1 MKDLFTVH
9 QVSRCCGVSR
19 ATILRLESKGLLR
32 PALIDEQSG
41 YRYYDNHNVS
51 RIMQIQLFLKKG
63 MTYEEIQLYY
73 RMGGASRELLE
84 QVEAR
89 FFTMKRVYEE
99 IRLRVENKEQLTFE
113 FVTLPR
119 CVCFTGAFR
128 GGSVESR
135 YWAMYNLYHQA
146 VERGYRLLAT
156 EPLFLISRR
165 DDFIRGSFAEAE
177 GMDFTCCIP
186 LEPDAAPKDA
196 VVFPACRA
204 FSCLYHGSYAQRA
217 EVFNAFGAKIREL
230 GLRPAGDVRTLGLVA
245 SYTGRNISADNYLTR
260 LAVPVEEEE
269 RGTAGAGAS
278 DGR

>member
-51 RIMQIQLFLKKG
+51 QIMQIQLFLKMG

-84 QVEAR
+84 QAEAR
-89 FFTMKRVYEE
+89 LSTMKRVCEE
-99 IRLRVENKEQLTFE
+99 MRLRMENREQLTFE
-113 FVTLPR
+113 FVNLPR
-119 CVCFTGAFR
+119 YVCFTGAFR
-128 GGSVESR
+128 GDTAESH
-135 YWAMYNLYHQA
+135 YWAMYQLYHQA

-165 DDFIRGSFAEAE
+165 DDFIRGSFVEE
-177 GMDFTCCIP
+177 EIDITCCIP
-186 LEPDAAPKDA
+186 LEPEAAPKDA

-269 RGTAGAGAS
+269 RGTAVAGAS

>member
-41 YRYYDNHNVS
+41 YRYYDNDNIS
-51 RIMQIQLFLKKG
+51 RIMQIQLFLKMG
-63 MTYEEIQLYY
+63 MTYKEIQLYY

-99 IRLRVENKEQLTFE
+99 IRLRVENKEQLIFE

-128 GGSVESR
+128 GSSVESR

-204 FSCLYHGSYAQRA
+204 FSCLYRGNYTRRA
-217 EVFNAFGAKIREL
+217 EVYNAFGAKIREL
-230 GLRPAGDVRTLGLVA
+230 GLRPTGDVRTLGLVA
-245 SYTGRNISADNYLTR
+245 PYTGQDISADNYLTR

>member
-41 YRYYDNHNVS
+41 YRYYDNNNIS
-51 RIMQIQLFLKKG
+51 RIMQIQLFLKMG
-63 MTYEEIQLYY
+63 MTYKEIQLYY

-99 IRLRVENKEQLTFE
+99 IRLRVENKVQLTFE

-204 FSCLYHGSYAQRA
+204 FSCLYHGNYTRRA

-230 GLRPAGDVRTLGLVA
+230 GLRPTGDVRTLGLVA
-245 SYTGRNISADNYLTR
+245 PYTGQDISADNYLTR

>member
-41 YRYYDNHNVS
+41 YRYYDNDNIS
-51 RIMQIQLFLKKG
+51 RIMQIQLFLKMG

-73 RMGGASRELLE
+73 RMGGASRDLLE

-165 DDFIRGSFAEAE
+165 DDFIRGSFIEE
-177 GMDFTCCIP
+177 EIDITCCIP

-196 VVFPACRA
+196 VVYPACRA
-204 FSCLYHGSYAQRA
+204 FSCLYHGNYTHRA

-230 GLRPAGDVRTLGLVA
+230 GIRPAGDVRTLGLVA
-245 SYTGRNISADNYLTR
+245 SYTGQDISADNYLTR
-260 LAVPVEEEE
+260 LAVPVEE
-269 RGTAGAGAS
+269 
-278 DGR
+278 